1 MATAPAGWIRIVT
14 VDVDA
19 AVAFLSR
26 TAVLAYAGDQAVHF
40 RGQGGNGVIGRCGG
54 LVSVT
59 GGWFGGGGGWPP
71 RGGPR
76 APEPFLV
83 WRGGGPAVLGR
94 HISTPHPPPFPP
106 TFVASTSS
114 T

>member
-54 LVSVT
+54 LVFVT
-59 GGWFGGGGGWPP
+59 GGFPLLCWAGGGGSVCP
-71 RGGPR
+71 RPYLPLSCLWSR
-76 APEPFLV
+76 LAMRRPCRSA
-83 WRGGGPAVLGR
+83 RGR
-94 HISTPHPPPFPP
+94 RDRRC
-106 TFVASTSS
+106 
-114 T
+114 